1 MDNFLNQMR
10 VPFTGAEESKSGLGG
25 TKDPKIPIQKTRSF
39 KGENKGGQ
47 NWFQKQFARKRS
59 GDHESRDMDHAA
71 AVAAAAFAINL
82 LDVSEEKKE
91 SPKALLEKTKSR
103 VNGTKPPIPLLSS
116 ASKRLSGSF
125 RLKDDQ
131 GKKPEE
137 AIIPAPSMKKTSTFI
152 DKKPE
157 TSTKHDLGR
166 QTTLGE
172 SFERHTKADEWERT
186 ELQDIRQRYD
196 KLRERIDSW
205 ENKKKIKA
213 KHKLYEEERVHAKRK
228 MRALEDFQNKITSI
242 DNIAERARTRTEES
256 RKNEVNKAKA
266 KGNVIRSTGKMP
278 AICFCF

>member
-1 MDNFLNQMR
+1 MNTFVR

-25 TKDPKIPIQKTRSF
+25 TKDPKIPIQKTQSF

-91 SPKALLEKTKSR
+91 TPKALLEKTKSR

-116 ASKRLSGSF
+116 SF

-137 AIIPAPSMKKTSTFI
+137 AIIPAPSMKKTSTFG
-152 DKKPE
+152 DEKPE
-157 TSTKHDLGR
+157 TSTKPDFGR
-166 QTTLGE
+166 QPTLGE
-172 SFERHTKADEWERT
+172 SFERHTKADEWERS
-186 ELQDIRQRYD
+186 ELQGIRQRYD
-196 KLRERIDSW
+196 KLTERIDSW
-205 ENKKKIKA
+205 ANKKKIKA
-213 KHKLYEEERVHAKRK
+213 KRKLNEEERVLAKRRI
-228 MRALEDFQNKITSI
+228 RALEDFQNKITSI
-242 DNIAERARTRTEES
+242 DNIAERARNRAEES
-256 RKNEVNKAKA
+256 RKNEVNKANAKA
-266 KGNVIRSTGKMP
+266 NVIRSTGKMP